1 MFKRFKNIKLK
12 YIIIHLIV
20 TLAYPAARAF
30 RADKNRL
37 MLFTDAMTVIG
48 ALLIVLGVFYGFYLR
63 GDFDR
68 TSYVFQRG
76 AVRNGIVYS
85 ETFSHVAGLSSAVHI
100 FDPGTV
106 HNPSE
111 MSVFDDIEKA
121 AGTNVNP
128 RTALRQLQEEGRPL
142 PKFYLSCGTS
152 DDLYDAN
159 VSFRDFL
166 LSNKADVTWDEDGS
180 GHEWSFW
187 DSQIKKV
194 LEWLPLDE
202 NDNGLGSGNVRT
214 K

>member
-1 MFKRFKNIKLK
+1 MSNTRIQLWAEEKNLAVVMPSGDNAFYVNRGRGGNDYGEFIGKELVEVTRKMFPLS
-12 YIIIHLIV
+12 
-20 TLAYPAARAF
+20 
-30 RADKNRL
+30 
-37 MLFTDAMTVIG
+37 
-48 ALLIVLGVFYGFYLR
+48 
-63 GDFDR
+63 DR
-68 TSYVFQRG
+68 REDTFIAGLSMGGYG